1 MKNLMITLFILLVGS
16 FLSIKTPDNYQDK
29 LNEKAI
35 EENEVVDLNGQSID
49 FEEDESVA
57 SYSTII
63 EKNVIPLK
71 IFDFFN
77 IL

>member
-1 MKNLMITLFILLVGS
+1 MITLFILLVGS

>member
-1 MKNLMITLFILLVGS
+1 MKNLMIALFILLVGS

>member
-1 MKNLMITLFILLVGS
+1 MIALFILLVGS
-16 FLSIKTPDNYQDK
+16 FLSIKTQDNYQDK
-29 LNEKAI
+29 LNKKAI
-35 EENEVVDLNGQSID
+35 EENEVVELNTQSID

-57 SYSTII
+57 SYSTVI